1 MDEGAFQGIFQPAP
15 SFFPDNHACQEARK
29 GDKEREEFSK
39 SKKLC
44 YKNVLPEYFY
54 EPRGGIKSKLDPL
67 ADLFQ
72 GRMAIGIGIKLS
84 SLRNVIAGRFFGKSS

>member
-54 EPRGGIKSKLDPL
+54 EPRGGSGNRGSG
-67 ADLFQ
+67 DLRKQ
-72 GRMAIGIGIKLS
+72 TESREV
-84 SLRNVIAGRFFGKSS
+84 N